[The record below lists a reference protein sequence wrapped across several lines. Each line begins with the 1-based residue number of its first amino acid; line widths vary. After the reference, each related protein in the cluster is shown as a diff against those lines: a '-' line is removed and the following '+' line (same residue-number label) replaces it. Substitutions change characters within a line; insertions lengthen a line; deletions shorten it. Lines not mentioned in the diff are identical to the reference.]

1 MLDRG
6 RCAPVEELKMT
17 ARIGRLKER
26 MLSEPRYASI
36 EQAKI
41 ITKTYQA
48 NEEKPR
54 TVSYTHLDV
63 YKRQHKDNTGFRSS
77 GRG

>member
-48 NEEKPR
+48 NEEKPCLL
-54 TVSYTHLDV
+54 YTSRCV
-63 YKRQHKDNTGFRSS
+63 
-77 GRG
+77 